1 MILFILVLCM
11 IFSSIFTEQFF
22 HFKKF
27 PFSSPFYDLC
37 PFFRFPPYFEL
48 FFLCFFLFS
57 FPRMPNFGILGLVP
71 RYTVGM
77 MMHCLNPFTAAFLD
91 TLQVEQERHW
101 QTVSRAQE
109 VPLLQ
114 MQLHWSIHDAKH
126 WKPHFT
132 VKLSY
137 FLLLLMR
144 LLLHVIF

>member
-1 MILFILVLCM
+1 MTFA
-11 IFSSIFTEQFF
+11 
-22 HFKKF
+22 
-27 PFSSPFYDLC
+27 
-37 PFFRFPPYFEL
+37 PFFAYLPPLNDFTYA
-48 FFLCFFLFS
+48 FFLFS

-114 MQLHWSIHDAKH
+114 MQLH
-126 WKPHFT
+126 
-132 VKLSY
+132 
-137 FLLLLMR
+137 
-144 LLLHVIF
+144 